1 MKKTTTSHPLQ
12 RHGASLVLAITTLTL
27 AACAA
32 PDQGIAIPAAITV
45 ATPCNAT
52 PDASQTQ
59 YIIGY
64 GSLMQDES
72 RKRTAPK
79 AGSAYPVVVQGYR
92 RGWFARGGSVG
103 FDTTF
108 LGLVADA
115 NSRLNAVVYQIDAAE
130 IALTDKREFSY
141 CRQNV
146 PAEHLTALVAEAPAA
161 KGQLWIY
168 VSKPE
173 GVATASARH
182 PLVQSYVDI
191 FVSGCLEQ
199 EQRFGLKGFAQQCLT
214 TTSDW
219 SRHWV
224 NDRIYPRRPF
234 IYQPKARQIDAL
246 LAEHLPEYFAHIRL
260 ETGQ

>member
-1 MKKTTTSHPLQ
+1 MKSNIHKSTSLRL
-12 RHGASLVLAITTLTL
+12 RHSTSLVLAITL

-32 PDQGIAIPAAITV
+32 PDKGVSFTV
-45 ATPCNAT
+45 VECNAT
-52 PDASQTQ
+52 PDASQMQ

-64 GSLMQDES
+64 GSLMQEES

-79 AGSAYPVVVQGYR
+79 AGPAYPVVVQGYR

-108 LGLVADA
+108 LGLVAD
-115 NSRLNAVVYQIDAAE
+115 SSSQLNAVMYQIDAAE
-130 IALTDKREFSY
+130 IALTDKREASY
-141 CRQNV
+141 CRQSV
-146 PAEHLTALVAEAPAA
+146 PAGQLTALVAEAPVP

-168 VSKPE
+168 VGKPE
-173 GVATASARH
+173 GMATASARH
-182 PLVQSYVDI
+182 PIVQSYVDI

-199 EQRFGLKGFAQQCLT
+199 EQRFGLKGFAQQCLAS
-214 TTSDW
+214 TSDW
-219 SRHWV
+219 SQHWV

-246 LAEHLPEYFAHIRL
+246 LAEQLPEYFAHIRL